1 MGTTADQTALAA
13 DINIEQKFTDT
24 NIPAADILWEYN
36 NKDTVLG
43 IPVQQQSKKLPFDTQ
58 DNLFQALQ
66 TDNNIKIWSGYL
78 SPQFT
83 QDMQVYKN
91 IRQKIADGTAYL
103 ISQDKQFVPQK
114 KAFLCVLVYNQLSY
128 KLNQRYNFYKQELT
142 NG

>member
-66 TDNNIKIWSGYL
+66 TDNNINIWSGYL